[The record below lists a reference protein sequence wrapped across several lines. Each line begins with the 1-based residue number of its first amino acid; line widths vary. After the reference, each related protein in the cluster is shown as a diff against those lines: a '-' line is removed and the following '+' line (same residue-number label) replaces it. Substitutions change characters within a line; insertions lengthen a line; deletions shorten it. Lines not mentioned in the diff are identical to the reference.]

1 MGHINLITGP
11 NAIGK
16 TNLVEAIMR
25 FNGYNKHKNNMIR
38 FGEER
43 ALVEIE
49 VQKKGSTAP
58 HRLVVERTEK
68 GNRIQKKQPLG
79 TLPLVYYSPS
89 NNGLFSCGPPERR
102 NFLDTACSLLKSR
115 YSKDLSE
122 YQRVIKQKNRLLGE
136 GDINY
141 RLLKGFNEQLVSRA
155 AEIIS
160 SRTSLLEQM
169 DEPVKRFHERL
180 SGQKK
185 KISIIYESRTRI
197 DDVRESLFEQLE
209 EREHAESIRRVSL
222 VGPHRDDFS
231 FRTGETD
238 VDECG
243 SQGEKKSACLAFKMA
258 QISLIKRK
266 KIEPL
271 LVLDDALS
279 ELDSERRR
287 LLMETIP
294 ECKQVFLTATD
305 SSGLKLGEEINRI
318 ELS

>member
-25 FNGYNKHKNNMIR
+25 FNGYNKHKNNIIR
-38 FGEER
+38 FGEES
-43 ALVEIE
+43 ALVEIG
-49 VQKKGSTAP
+49 VQKKESTAS
-58 HRLVVERTEK
+58 HRLVAERTEE
-68 GNRIQKKQPLG
+68 GSRIQKKQPLG
-79 TLPLVYYSPS
+79 PLPLVYYSPA
-89 NNGLFSCGPPERR
+89 NNGLFSCGPSERR
-102 NFLDTACSLLKSR
+102 HFLDTACSSLKSK
-115 YSKDLSE
+115 YSKDVSE
-122 YQRVIKQKNRLLGE
+122 YQRVIKQKNRLLKE
-136 GDINY
+136 GDINEQ
-141 RLLKGFNEQLVSRA
+141 LLKGFNEQLVSRA
-155 AEIIS
+155 VEIIG
-160 SRTSLLEQM
+160 SRTALLKEM
-169 DEPVKRFHERL
+169 EEPVKRFHERL

-185 KISIIYESRTRI
+185 NLAVVYKSRTRI
-197 DDVRESLFEQLE
+197 DDARASLFEQLE
-209 EREHAESIRRVSL
+209 EKAHIESIRRVSL

-231 FRTGETD
+231 FRAGETD
-238 VDECG
+238 VGECG

-258 QISLIKRK
+258 QISLLKRK

-279 ELDSERRR
+279 ELDSQRRK

-305 SSGLKLGEEINRI
+305 SGGLKLGEEINRI